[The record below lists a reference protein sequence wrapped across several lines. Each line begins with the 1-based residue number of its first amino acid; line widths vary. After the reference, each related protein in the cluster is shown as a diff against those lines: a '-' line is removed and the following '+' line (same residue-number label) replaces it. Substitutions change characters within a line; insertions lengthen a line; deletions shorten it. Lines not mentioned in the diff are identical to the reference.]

1 MGFFSKLFSRKQAQT
16 QEPVKSPS
24 TKTEEL
30 EKPEQP
36 TVSPR
41 TKTVSH
47 KVAGTSYR
55 QDAIQSLGLK
65 NDEYE
70 LNKRGLV
77 EEYPEGGTVYEYI
90 FDPLRAELVPEPE
103 NPHDP
108 KAIKVIVDG
117 QHIGYIK
124 AGSCAHI
131 HRLLRENRIQK
142 IEPRVIGGKYK
153 RLDPLDE
160 YPESTKDYEL
170 EKGSTSFGVRL
181 EITEL
186 LAE

>member
-16 QEPVKSPS
+16 PEPVKSPS
-24 TKTEEL
+24 
-30 EKPEQP
+30 
-36 TVSPR
+36 

-47 KVAGTSYR
+47 KVAGTNYR
-55 QDAIQSLGLK
+55 QEIIQAMGTK
-65 NDEYE
+65 NPEYA
-70 LNKRGLV
+70 LNKRELLKKHPQGV
-77 EEYPEGGTVYEYI
+77 TVYEYT
-90 FDPLRAELVPEPE
+90 FHPQRAELVPEPE

-108 KAIKVIVDG
+108 KAIKVIIDG
-117 QHIGYIK
+117 QHVGYIK

-142 IEPRVIGGKYK
+142 IEPKIIGGKYK
-153 RLDPLDE
+153 ELYSLDAE
-160 YPESTKDYEL
+160 ARKSEDYEFD
-170 EKGSTSFGVRL
+170 KGATPFGVRL